1 MSSQIVSFA
10 SGSAPVRSR
19 DAVRHGVLHEASA
32 RHKISRACG
41 IWFHPVEEVASL
53 HLGDVEVRVKP
64 DGATDIVPQRS
75 TAILEIK
82 CPFSKNMRNQ
92 IGSRM
97 SLHARQCLCELIAFP
112 EAAFLIFAVLNYAP
126 GEETSN
132 RNYDSVLHRLDRA
145 SAVDALDEL
154 RAVGLL
160 RAFAKDELNPRVDAV
175 LERMVSTAVPLP
187 KVSRMKTAKAIELLP
202 ELFREIPR
210 HLVDHIAKAFR
221 HDDDVLDDCSRVAAV
236 GAHFVDGIPICDL
249 PRYFLRFSARVA
261 LHRFCQHH
269 LPEQADSMLG
279 RCCLSPSDVKRA
291 QSWLSYKESSLP
303 ANVVFDIARREQNK
317 PRGSSIRNMC
327 GSNSQRSWSC
337 RRGAIALSDF
347 DSNSKC

>member
-1 MSSQIVSFA
+1 MSSQILSFA

-19 DAVRHGVLHEASA
+19 DAVRHGVRQEASA
-32 RHKISRACG
+32 RHRISRACG

-75 TAILEIK
+75 NAILEIK

-132 RNYDSVLHRLDRA
+132 RNYDSVLQRLDRT
-145 SAVDALDEL
+145 SATRALDEL
-154 RAVGLL
+154 RASDLVA
-160 RAFAKDELNPRVDAV
+160 AFAKDEANAEVDAV
-175 LERMVSTAVPLP
+175 LERMVATAVPLP
-187 KVSRMKTAKAIELLP
+187 KVSKMKTAQAMELLP
-202 ELFREIPR
+202 ELFRQIPP
-210 HLVDHIAKAFR
+210 HLVDYIAKGFR
-221 HDDDVLDDCSRVAAV
+221 RDDHVFDDCEQLAAL
-236 GAHFVDGIPICDL
+236 GEHFVGGIAMSEL
-249 PRYFLRFSARVA
+249 PRYVLRFSGRVA

-269 LPEQADSMLG
+269 LPEDSDAMLR
-279 RCCLSPSDVKRA
+279 RCCVDPSHVKRA
-291 QSWLSYKESSLP
+291 KSWLSCQDPSLS
-303 ANVVFDIARREQNK
+303 AGVVFDIARRQQNK
-317 PRGSSIRNMC
+317 PRDASVVARASRK
-327 GSNSQRSWSC
+327 
-337 RRGAIALSDF
+337 RRVAPF
-347 DSNSKC
+347 

>member
-1 MSSQIVSFA
+1 MPSQLVSFA
-10 SGSAPVRSR
+10 SGSAPVRSP
-19 DAVRHGVLHEASA
+19 DAVCHGVRQEASA
-32 RHKISRACG
+32 RRKISRACG
-41 IWFHPVEEVASL
+41 ILFHPVREVASV

-75 TAILEIK
+75 AAILEIK
-82 CPFSKNMRNQ
+82 CPFSKNMRHQ

-97 SLHARQCLCELIAFP
+97 SLHARQCLLELIAFP
-112 EAAFLIFAVLNYAP
+112 EAAFLVFAVLNYAP
-126 GEETSN
+126 GEETSKQ
-132 RNYDSVLHRLDRA
+132 NYDSVLHRLDRA
-145 SAVDALDEL
+145 SAVRALDEL

-160 RAFAKDELNPRVDAV
+160 RAFAKDELNPRVDAA

-187 KVSRMKTAKAIELLP
+187 KVSKMKTAKAIELLP
-202 ELFREIPR
+202 ELFREIPP
-210 HLVDHIAKAFR
+210 HLVDYIAKAFR
-221 HDDDVLDDCSRVAAV
+221 RDDDVLDDCSRVAAV
-236 GAHFVDGIPICDL
+236 GAHFVDGIPICEL
-249 PRYFLRFSARVA
+249 PRYFLRFSGRVA

-279 RCCLSPSDVKRA
+279 RCCLNPSDVKRA
-291 QSWLSYKESSLP
+291 QSWLSYKDPSLP